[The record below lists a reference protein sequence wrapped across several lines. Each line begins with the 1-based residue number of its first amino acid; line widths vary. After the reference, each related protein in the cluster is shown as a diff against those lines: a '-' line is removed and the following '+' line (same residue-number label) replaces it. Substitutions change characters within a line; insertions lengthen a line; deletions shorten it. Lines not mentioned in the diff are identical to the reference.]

1 MQRLRI
7 AGVLMGSLVTFSV
20 QARSLC
26 VDPASPELLQ
36 ASHVAVVATVEARS
50 VKPEEGGWQQTVLW
64 RVNENWKGPHYKG
77 STFTTRVRLSRR
89 EDVMPGQ
96 AYVLM
101 LKGTEPYEWEPCS
114 ADRGLLQDSLPEV
127 YEIQR
132 EFLRQRR
139 GHPDASQPSK

>member
-1 MQRLRI
+1 MPLIRW
-7 AGVLMGSLVTFSV
+7 GWVLFGILASPGA
-20 QARSLC
+20 QARTLC
-26 VDPASPELLQ
+26 VDPAMPALLQ
-36 ASHVAVVATVEARS
+36 SSRVAVVATVEARS
-50 VKPEEGGWQQTVLW
+50 LKPKQGGWQQTVLW
-64 RVNENWKGPHYKG
+64 RVNESWKGPHYKG

-101 LKGTEPYEWEPCS
+101 LKGTEPYEWTPCN

-132 EFLRQRR
+132 EFLRQRGR
-139 GHPDASQPSK
+139 SDASQPDR